1 MSARHRTRPHR
12 RGKNAGIV
20 SLLTLLLFFLLQ
32 GCSVSGEIAESDSP
46 SLDVKIGQMLM
57 VGFRGLAVDE
67 NHPIARDI
75 RERHLG
81 GVVLFDFDVPDRSPV
96 RNITSPGQ
104 LRALTASLQSLS
116 DIPLFVAVDGEGG
129 QVWRLQ
135 ERFGFPPTLSARCLG
150 RMNDL
155 SRTYGYAA
163 AMAKTLA
170 EAGINLN
177 LAPVVDLDVNPD
189 NPVIGKLGRSFSADP
204 ETVTENARAFIR
216 AHHDRGILCVLKH
229 FPGHGSSSADSHL
242 GMADVTNTWTPAELI
257 PYRILAGEGFAD
269 AVMTAHVFNARLDR
283 DEPATFSR
291 PVVTGLLRDDLGYD
305 GVVISDD
312 LQMRAVS
319 DRCGFETAVEKAVAA
334 GVDILLVANNSV
346 YDEDAVARSVA
357 VMGNL
362 VRQGKVSVS
371 RIDRSFERILR
382 LKSRLK

>member
-1 MSARHRTRPHR
+1 MS
-12 RGKNAGIV
+12 GN
-20 SLLTLLLFFLLQ
+20 
-32 GCSVSGEIAESDSP
+32 IAEGDGL

-81 GVVLFDFDVPDRSPV
+81 GVVLFDYDVPDRSPV
-96 RNITSPGQ
+96 RNIASPGQ

-129 QVWRLQ
+129 QVWRLK
-135 ERFGFPPTLSARCLG
+135 ERFGFPPTFSARCLG
-150 RMNDL
+150 RMNNL
-155 SRTYGYAA
+155 SKTYGYAA

-170 EAGINLN
+170 ETGINLN

-204 ETVTENARAFIR
+204 ETVTENAREFVR
-216 AHHDRGILCVLKH
+216 AHHDRGLLCALKH

-242 GMADVTNTWTPAELI
+242 GMADVTYTWTPAEIL
-257 PYRILAGEGFAD
+257 PYRVLAGEGFAD

-291 PVVTGLLRDDLGYD
+291 PVVTGLLRDELGYD
-305 GVVISDD
+305 GVVLSDD

-319 DRCGFETAVEKAVAA
+319 DRCGFEAAVEKAVAA

-346 YDEDAVARSVA
+346 YDEDAAARSAA
-357 VMGNL
+357 VIGNL

-382 LKSRLK
+382 LKNRLK